1 MQPPL
6 LVIIFT
12 HQKFKL
18 QDITCKWVKFEV
30 IFLVATSRN
39 HINLSFLHFL
49 NRLKKTRHNLLD
61 SIRGA
66 GRWILLTLD
75 DVKQGVSTPLV
86 FVPIQVGNSFIQYL
100 AHSHKSGIDLL
111 F

>member
-1 MQPPL
+1 MDDVWGDISCCPQQKPHSF
-6 LVIIFT
+6 VIFT
-12 HQKFKL
+12 L
-18 QDITCKWVKFEV
+18 FEQIKV
-30 IFLVATSRN
+30 T
-39 HINLSFLHFL
+39 
-49 NRLKKTRHNLLD
+49 RLNLLD

-75 DVKQGVSTPLV
+75 DVKQGVSTPPV
-86 FVPIQVGNSFIQYL
+86 FVLIQVGNSFIQYL